1 MIVIIALLI
10 LIIVALTA
18 ALILFYF
25 INKTQ
30 KKMQEEK
37 DKEDKD
43 LFWNICPVKAV
54 EELPVVDHTGNVSR
68 WGLIVLPNGEY
79 RVMMAIRGVNFYL
92 LNQEEQQGIA
102 RALQGMAFALDYPVQ
117 FYTSNQM
124 VDFGRAAEEL
134 LEIAGNLDGPLGQ
147 YAFMMY
153 QYFNEQ
159 SRMRRITSRQTYA
172 VLKASGLDREA
183 AERELYS
190 LVQRFK
196 AAIKPVGARADVLSP
211 EAAVDA
217 LHAIFNRD
225 RLFKPSQAVAAGVLA
240 PVKTSRQVLAE
251 S

>member
-1 MIVIIALLI
+1 MIAIIFLLLIVIALAGA
-10 LIIVALTA
+10 VTM
-18 ALILFYF
+18 FYF
-25 INKTQ
+25 INKSQ
-30 KKMQEEK
+30 KKMREEK
-37 DKEDKD
+37 EEKEKD

-54 EELPVVDHTGNVSR
+54 EELPVVDHAGNVAR
-68 WGLIVLPNGEY
+68 WGLIVLPDGEY
-79 RVMMAIRGVNFYL
+79 RVMMAIRGVNFNL
-92 LNQEEQQGIA
+92 LNKEEQQGIA
-102 RALQGMAFALDYPVQ
+102 RALQGMAFALDYSVQ

-124 VDFGRAAEEL
+124 IDFSRAAEEL

-147 YAFMMY
+147 YAFMLY
-153 QYFNEQ
+153 QYFNDQ

-172 VLKASGLDREA
+172 VLRASDLDREA

-196 AAIKPVGARADVLSP
+196 SAIKPVGVRADVLSP

-225 RLFKPSQAVAAGVLA
+225 RLFKPSQAVAAGVLS
-240 PVKTSRQVLAE
+240 PVKMSRQVLAE